1 MSGPISPIPQYP
13 IFVWP
18 AAFPALGF
26 RWTPVAGS
34 PVDLSTPAGNYA
46 LIADYTG
53 ATLLTAQILT
63 SLATFPL
70 SACSVV
76 FVNNEPRISFTFSA
90 AGSFRIAANAVSALG
105 ASTGTTSLVLNF
117 TAGQTRTLEFCPEGY
132 WQPLSRTP
140 FYERHSTAQAFVSES
155 IGGGFRYRTEWG
167 AKQAAIFTASNVRRG
182 MIYRDAT
189 NVKGIGTPIDGTFSA
204 AAGKA
209 IGDDNNTLERMIDAA
224 RYTDIFTLLAGNY
237 SAGVSIV
244 DADILSD
251 LEGIIAES
259 DGKRMFDV
267 TIPFRHVGFV

>member
-1 MSGPISPIPQYP
+1 
-13 IFVWP
+13 
-18 AAFPALGF
+18 
-26 RWTPVAGS
+26 
-34 PVDLSTPAGNYA
+34 
-46 LIADYTG
+46 
-53 ATLLTAQILT
+53 
-63 SLATFPL
+63 
-70 SACSVV
+70 
-76 FVNNEPRISFTFSA
+76 
-90 AGSFRIAANAVSALG
+90 
-105 ASTGTTSLVLNF
+105 
-117 TAGQTRTLEFCPEGY
+117 
-132 WQPLSRTP
+132 
-140 FYERHSTAQAFVSES
+140 
-155 IGGGFRYRTEWG
+155 
-167 AKQAAIFTASNVRRG
+167 

-189 NVKGIGTPIDGTFSA
+189 NVKGTGTPIDGTFSA